1 MLNKSFF
8 GTLLLLLAAATAAN
22 SEEWGPWSNA
32 ASAPV
37 VRPRS
42 EVASAVSTSTAL
54 REESFVRVPFFS
66 LLNIYKKYISPLD
79 GDRCP
84 MYPTCSQYSA
94 QAIHR
99 HGLLIGIVLTSDR
112 LLHEADE
119 RKFVP
124 AVKVGSRYRI
134 IDPLEDNDFWWNQ
147 K

>member
-8 GTLLLLLAAATAAN
+8 CTLLLILAAAAAATA
-22 SEEWGPWSNA
+22 EEWGPWSNS

-37 VRPRS
+37 VRLRY
-42 EVASAVSTSTAL
+42 ELAGAVSSPAV
-54 REESFVRVPFFS
+54 REENFVRAPFFS

-99 HGLLIGIVLTSDR
+99 HGLLMGIVLTSDR

-134 IDPLEDNDFWWNQ
+134 IDSLEDNDFWWNQ